1 MPCSAHTLSVFLC
14 PQLWHLSLPRVRGT
28 RVAAAPSGS
37 CRFPSLGCHLPTSS
51 QSLLLLT
58 SHLNLRM
65 AQPILSSP
73 ESFSP
78 AVWVW
83 QGVLWKVYS
92 EDHPLSKGHS
102 LSSFPSYFGPPV
114 IIHVSTWVFGIL
126 LLNILYFTMNAS
138 SEICFIVFPE
148 I

>member
-1 MPCSAHTLSVFLC
+1 MPCSAQTLCF
-14 PQLWHLSLPRVRGT
+14 SLPSV
-28 RVAAAPSGS
+28 VAPVSSKSEGHQSHCSSLRKLQISIPWLPPS
-37 CRFPSLGCHLPTSS
+37 HSS
-51 QSLLLLT
+51 QSLPLLT
-58 SHLNLRM
+58 SHLHLRM

-73 ESFSP
+73 ESLSP

-83 QGVLWKVYS
+83 QGLLWKVYG

-114 IIHVSTWVFGIL
+114 IIHVSTWVIGIL
-126 LLNILYFTMNAS
+126 LLNIVYFTMNAS
-138 SEICFIVFPE
+138 SEICFIVFSE